1 MKIRAM
7 AAVVAAVSTM
17 AVASKAEAQ
26 AFANAVEWKSS
37 AGGNGH
43 WYSVQ
48 MPTGAAISW
57 SIAQS
62 ECTRQGGHLA
72 SITSGQENAFVAQ
85 VAANPVYW
93 TVDLSYLTYCI
104 GPWLGGFQPADA
116 AEPSGGWTLVTG
128 ETWGYQNWFTDAFEP
143 NNGCGGEDYL
153 HFLTQGS
160 TVPSAWWNDG
170 GGPECSPGPKSYVI
184 EWSADCNNDG
194 LVDYGQCRDGSLAD
208 FDGNNIPDCCE
219 QGTTC
224 VVGNFPVQWR
234 TQDGGN
240 GHWYQ
245 CFPRNTQTSVQSLLA
260 PPEAPGAS
268 GATLQSQPENAFAI
282 GYLASRGSIA
292 AWIGL
297 YRSAS
302 LDWIWTDG
310 SAIGFAD
317 WGDSSCGGG
326 PYPNNADVAG
336 MLVKLYNR
344 VMDCGWNWDDIPSAW
359 EVHPILVEWSA
370 DCNNDGIID
379 YGQILQGQFADVDAN
394 GVPDICESYAVP
406 REYPTIQ
413 AAIDAVPAG
422 ECGLVS
428 VAAGTY
434 SEFFSLNGK
443 DVVVRGAPNNATIL
457 DGTGLATSLARFTG
471 GEPATAG
478 VENLVFRNGTAG
490 SRLVPKATFTV
501 GGAVY
506 GLNSSAFIRNCRF
519 EQNEADFGGAVYLF
533 RCDAAVEGC
542 LFAGNEART
551 DGGGFF
557 AYECAGAVRASDF
570 MANSCGAS
578 GSGNG
583 GAFKTV
589 GARTAGGVFLLDGCT
604 VSGTVSGVDG
614 GAVHHFENLVLGVP
628 GGLRIVDTE
637 ISGNTSVVGAG
648 GVRHHGRQHALVLA
662 GSTVVCPNVVRNVDG
677 AYLIEGAATVCDCL
691 ADVTGDGSV
700 NGGDL
705 GVVLNAWGVADDAG
719 TGDVNHDGVVD
730 GADLAALLS
739 SWGGCPG

>member
-1 MKIRAM
+1 MKLGAM
-7 AAVVAAVSTM
+7 ATVVSAVSAM
-17 AVASKAEAQ
+17 AVGGQAEAQ

-48 MPTGAAISW
+48 MPTSAAISW
-57 SIAQS
+57 SFAQS

-116 AEPSGGWTLVTG
+116 AEPSGGWTWVTG
-128 ETWGYQNWFTDAFEP
+128 ETWGYQNWFTEAFEP

-160 TVPSAWWNDG
+160 TVPSAWWNDS
-170 GGPECSPGPKSYVI
+170 GGPECPGPKSYVI

-194 LVDYGQCRDGSLAD
+194 IVDYGQCHNGSLPD
-208 FDGNNIPDCCE
+208 YNGNNIPDCCE

-245 CFPRNTQTSVQSLLA
+245 CFPRNTHTSVQSLLA

-268 GATLQSQPENAFAI
+268 GATLQSQSENAFAI

-310 SAIGFAD
+310 SALGFAD
-317 WGDSSCGGG
+317 WGDSSCGAG
-326 PYPNNADVAG
+326 PYPNNAVEAG

-344 VMDCGWNWDDIPSAW
+344 VMDCGWNWDDIPSSW

-379 YGQILQGQFADVDAN
+379 YGQILQGQLADVDAN
-394 GVPDICESYAVP
+394 GVPDICEPYAVP

-413 AAIDAVPAG
+413 AAIDAVPTG
-422 ECGLVS
+422 VFGWVS

-434 SEFFSLNGK
+434 NESFSLNGK
-443 DVVVRGAPNNATIL
+443 NVIVRGAPNNATIL
-457 DGTGLATSLARFTG
+457 VVSGLATSLALFACN
-471 GEPATAG
+471 EPATAG
-478 VENLVFRNGTAG
+478 VENLVFRNGTVG
-490 SRLVPKATFTV
+490 SRLFPKATFTV

-506 GLNSSAFIRNCRF
+506 GLNSAAFIRNCRF
-519 EQNEADFGGAVYLF
+519 EQNEADFGGGVYLL

-542 LFAGNEART
+542 VFAGNEALT

-557 AYECAGAVRASDF
+557 AYECSGSVRATDF
-570 MANSCGAS
+570 TANICGAS

-589 GARTAGGVFLLDGCT
+589 GARAAGGVFLLEDCSLT
-604 VSGTVSGVDG
+604 ANISGVDG
-614 GAVHHFENLVLGVP
+614 AAVHHFENSALGVV
-628 GGLRIVDTE
+628 GALRIVDCQIT
-637 ISGNTSVVGAG
+637 GNTSVVGAG
-648 GVRHHGRQHALVLA
+648 GVRHDGPQSALVLA
-662 GSTVVCPNVVRNVDG
+662 GTTNVCTNLRSNISGP
-677 AYLIEGAATVCDCL
+677 YLIDGLVTVCDCN
-691 ADVTGDGSV
+691 ADITGDGLV

-705 GVVLNAWGVADDAG
+705 GVLLSAWGVALPSGD
-719 TGDVNHDGVVD
+719 GDVNHDGLVN
-730 GADLAALLS
+730 GSDLSMVLS
-739 SWGGCPG
+739 SWGACY